1 LIGAGLLI
9 EADCA
14 SELREII
21 FDSRLLI
28 DFGVYTQNHFVKCME
43 HVLGTGLRD
52 LFLLSVQFF
61 PPQPERSV
69 GE

>member
-1 LIGAGLLI
+1 M

-14 SELREII
+14 SEPREII

-28 DFGVYTQNHFVKCME
+28 DFGVYTQNHFVECME
-43 HVLGTGLRD
+43 HVLGAGLRD

>member
-1 LIGAGLLI
+1 VSRGKLFLT
-9 EADCA
+9 
-14 SELREII
+14 R
-21 FDSRLLI
+21 RLLI

-61 PPQPERSV
+61 RPQPERSV